1 MNTISATY
9 PSPIGYICI
18 EHHDAKLRRVQI
30 LGAELAACGQPD
42 SFTDGVY
49 SQILE
54 YLAGE
59 RQHFDVEI
67 DISPCTEFQQRVF
80 RALQNIPYGTT
91 HTYKEVAATIGQPT
105 AARAVGMAN
114 NRNPIHII
122 IPCHRVVGSNGSM
135 VGFAAG
141 VAVKE
146 KLLKLEQDLLLMTD
160 SVGRG

>member
-1 MNTISATY
+1 MNSISATY
-9 PSPIGYICI
+9 PSPIGYISI

-30 LGAELAACGQPD
+30 LGAEPAESGQSD
-42 SFTDGVY
+42 TFTDKVY

-67 DISPCTEFQQRVF
+67 DITSCTEFQQRVL

-91 HTYKEVAATIGQPT
+91 HTYKEVAIAIGQPT

-122 IPCHRVVGSNGSM
+122 IPCHRVVGTNGSM
-135 VGFAAG
+135 VGYAAG
-141 VAVKE
+141 IDVKE
-146 KLLKLEQDLLLMTD
+146 RLLALEQNFCDI
-160 SVGRG
+160 G